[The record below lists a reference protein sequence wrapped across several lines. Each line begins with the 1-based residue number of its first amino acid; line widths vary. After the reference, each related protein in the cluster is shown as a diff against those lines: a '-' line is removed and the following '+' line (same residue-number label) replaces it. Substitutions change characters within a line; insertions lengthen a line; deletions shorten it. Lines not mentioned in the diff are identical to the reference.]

1 MELNE
6 QVELWIKA
14 ELAMN
19 GMLLN
24 TKFKMWYKEEI
35 VNVSVKAN
43 YREETKTTEFSYEI
57 VCPAKIVGAGK
68 VS

>member
-6 QVELWIKA
+6 QVELWIKG

-43 YREETKTTEFSYEI
+43 YREDTKKTDFSYEI
-57 VCPAKIVGAGK
+57 VRPAKIIGAGK
-68 VS
+68 L